1 MISVTMACH
10 STAACTVA
18 IKFGD
23 MRMRRA
29 DTALFQ
35 HMINLMPAYLGRG
48 RAPPLSLCPIRTVI
62 HSGTNIRARRRLH
75 PSTEL
80 KRHHLLL
87 PDPKQL
93 PSLAIF

>member
-35 HMINLMPAYLGRG
+35 LMIDLMIAYLGRG
-48 RAPPLSLCPIRTVI
+48 RAPPLSVCPIKTVI
-62 HSGTNIRARRRLH
+62 HSSYQHTRSEKA
-75 PSTEL
+75 PS
-80 KRHHLLL
+80 
-87 PDPKQL
+87 
-93 PSLAIF
+93 